1 VKHHLQDQA
10 EFPFVRSAM
19 NARLVGEGGLNLIL
33 VRYKPSHFV
42 AEEWVYNRADID
54 RSPVVWA
61 REGGVDTSKL
71 LDYYRNRKVWF
82 VEADVRPWE
91 LKPWESTTH

>member
-1 VKHHLQDQA
+1 
-10 EFPFVRSAM
+10 M
-19 NARLVGEGGLNLIL
+19 NARLAGEGGLNLIL

-61 REGGVDTSKL
+61 GEA
-71 LDYYRNRKVWF
+71 VWIP
-82 VEADVRPWE
+82 V
-91 LKPWESTTH
+91 SC